1 MSVGT
6 EGSLSRFA
14 QHLRREGD
22 VMKISGLFLALIFSI
37 GALAQTDATA
47 YTPKFRGDPAHSN
60 AEASALGYM
69 RTVGSA
75 QRQYKAKHGAY
86 ATSLPGLVGTGSFT
100 RRMTATD
107 RGDYTVKFH
116 STGKEFSLSLVPKT
130 FDAEHRA
137 FYMDETGKIRAE
149 DSKPATANSDPVTSK

>member
-1 MSVGT
+1 
-6 EGSLSRFA
+6 
-14 QHLRREGD
+14 
-22 VMKISGLFLALIFSI
+22 MKVSTLFFALILCVT
-37 GALAQTDATA
+37 AVAQTDAPA
-47 YTPKFRGDPAHSN
+47 YTPKFPGDPAHSN

-107 RGDYTVKFH
+107 RGDYTVKFR

-130 FDAEHRA
+130 FDAAHRA
-137 FYMDETGKIRAE
+137 FYMDDTGKIRAE
-149 DSKPATANSDPVTSK
+149 DSKPATAGSEPVSNK